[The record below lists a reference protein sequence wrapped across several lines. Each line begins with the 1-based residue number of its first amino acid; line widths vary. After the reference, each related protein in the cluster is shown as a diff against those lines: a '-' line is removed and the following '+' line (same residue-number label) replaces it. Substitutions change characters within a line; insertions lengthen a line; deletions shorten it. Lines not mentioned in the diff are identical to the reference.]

1 MIIKTILI
9 LLLVSN
15 PLHAA
20 WRNMFETETSMYF
33 VNPNYIDKKN
43 KTILINI
50 LSEPAKK

>member
-20 WRNMFETETSMYF
+20 WRNMFETENSMYF
-33 VNPNYIDKKN
+33 VNPNYIDSKVKQ
-43 KTILINI
+43 LW
-50 LSEPAKK
+50 